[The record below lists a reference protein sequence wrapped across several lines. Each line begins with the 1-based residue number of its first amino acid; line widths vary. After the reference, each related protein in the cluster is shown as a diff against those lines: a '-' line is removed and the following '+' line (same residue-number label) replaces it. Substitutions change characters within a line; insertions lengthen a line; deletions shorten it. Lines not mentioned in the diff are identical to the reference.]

1 MAQHVHGPIFNFVSH
16 FFKVFQKNLKPQ
28 FFHKKMG
35 CATSKNENKSNKDV
49 CERRK
54 ILVGLHM
61 SKNPDGIKTNFQ
73 LAIERKAKK
82 PTKYPAVK
90 EEKDNCS

>member
-1 MAQHVHGPIFNFVSH
+1 
-16 FFKVFQKNLKPQ
+16 
-28 FFHKKMG
+28 MG
-35 CATSKNENKSNKDV
+35 CTTSKNENKANKDV

-61 SKNPDGIKTNFQ
+61 AKNPDGTETNFQ

-82 PTKYPAVK
+82 TYEVPVVK
-90 EEKDNCS
+90 EEKDIVVVKEEE